1 MRLTI
6 DVQRTAT
13 GHIAGTI
20 EAEGAGPPLPFHG
33 VIELV
38 TLLENHLDG

>member
-6 DVQRTAT
+6 DVHRTAG
-13 GHIAGTI
+13 GHLAGTVQD
-20 EAEGAGPPLPFHG
+20 EAERPLPFHG